1 MPPPPPSWTKR
12 RTASGSPKESMWR
25 IAQKKES
32 VKRALA
38 ERESVMFTL
47 PEREALFFVD
57 VLIKGLCTH
66 EVSETARA
74 CALNGA
80 EGRGPRALTLRKRQ
94 GGQFH
99 SHYGES
105 FGGLHS
111 NKSHRTIYSPFYC
124 VGILSCPPRRAGWTP
139 ASHASQPTP
148 PGQKMGDT
156 AISSNGESFGGTG
169 TSICKGSH
177 SLHSCCF
184 YDKSFLLCA

>member
-1 MPPPPPSWTKR
+1 M

-74 CALNGA
+74 RTLNGA
-80 EGRGPRALTLRKRQ
+80 EGRSPCALTL
-94 GGQFH
+94 
-99 SHYGES
+99 
-105 FGGLHS
+105 
-111 NKSHRTIYSPFYC
+111 
-124 VGILSCPPRRAGWTP
+124 
-139 ASHASQPTP
+139 
-148 PGQKMGDT
+148 
-156 AISSNGESFGGTG
+156 
-169 TSICKGSH
+169 
-177 SLHSCCF
+177 
-184 YDKSFLLCA
+184 